1 MSYQT
6 TRREALTFIAGV
18 APLGGARRAESAT
31 TKGPQD
37 FVIVE
42 GLAIFGR
49 LPNAPRWKA
58 EAPTDEFHPAAH
70 DRRRLSVVI
79 MAALPAADVHNPKW
93 QIVTRIAC
101 A

>member
-42 GLAIFGR
+42 GHRDIWETTERTPLEGR
-49 LPNAPRWKA
+49 SS
-58 EAPTDEFHPAAH
+58 H
-70 DRRRLSVVI
+70 
-79 MAALPAADVHNPKW
+79 
-93 QIVTRIAC
+93 
-101 A
+101 